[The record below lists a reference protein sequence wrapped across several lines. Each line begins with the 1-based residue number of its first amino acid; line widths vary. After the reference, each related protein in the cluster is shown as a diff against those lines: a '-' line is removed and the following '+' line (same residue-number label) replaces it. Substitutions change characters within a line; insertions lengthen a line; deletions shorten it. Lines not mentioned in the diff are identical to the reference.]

1 MAGRTYRELMDA
13 ATLNFPF
20 FSGIWQNQGTAAM
33 TMVVAG
39 TPYFA
44 RDGQTV
50 GMRQIGVSGITSN
63 AVIANPFDVTGVF
76 SVEIVV
82 KLMLLGQYIIYQI
95 QGGGLGGGWAVYFNG
110 LIAPG
115 TITLLTYTAAGGG
128 ARYVTA
134 TLPQPVGKLNH
145 IVATI
150 DCVGLT
156 GQIWVDNV
164 PLASAFTNT
173 NPPVIGTS
181 ALFLGTAAA
190 SNMLTERLR
199 GWAGALDA
207 AEVAAL
213 YNAYSTLTVP
223 SRL

>member
-1 MAGRTYRELMDA
+1 MSRTYRELCDQA
-13 ATLNFPF
+13 VLNFPF

-50 GMRQIGVSGITSN
+50 GIRQIGVSGVTSN
-63 AVIANPFDVTGVF
+63 AVIANPVDVTGVF
-76 SVEIVV
+76 SVELVV
-82 KLMLLGQYIIYQI
+82 KFALLGQYIIYQI

-128 ARYVTA
+128 ARYVTT
-134 TLPQPVGKLNH
+134 TLPQPVWKLNH
-145 IVATI
+145 IVMRI

-164 PLASAFTNT
+164 PLASSFTNT
-173 NPPVIGTS
+173 APPVAGTS
-181 ALFLGTAAA
+181 ALFVGTAAA
-190 SNMLTERLR
+190 SNMLTERICA
-199 GWAGALDA
+199 WQGALDA
-207 AEVAAL
+207 NEVATL

-223 SRL
+223 SKV